1 MIKIN
6 LLGGGRAKKARKRI
20 EIPFQMAGVIGGVVL
35 LFGGMGFA
43 WWYLSSTVS
52 ALTQQTV
59 TLNQEL
65 TALKATVKE
74 VENFEKD
81 KKTFEEKIGIIQ
93 QLRKNQSGPV
103 HLLEEI
109 SKSLPDRVWLV
120 SMSEQGGKI
129 DLDGKAV
136 TNAEI
141 VDFINNLKAS
151 RYMSDIQLIE
161 SRQVSEGGIP
171 VYSFKLKCTMVL

>member
-6 LLGGGRAKKARKRI
+6 LLSGERTKKARKRI

-35 LFGGMGFA
+35 LFVGMGAA

-52 ALTQQTV
+52 TLTQQTV

-65 TALKATVKE
+65 AASGQGQGSRISRRTRRPSK
-74 VENFEKD
+74 
-81 KKTFEEKIGIIQ
+81 KIGIIQ

-151 RYMSDIQLIE
+151 HYMSDIQLIE

>member
-6 LLGGGRAKKARKRI
+6 LLGVGRPKRSRKASTVPVQTVGI
-20 EIPFQMAGVIGGVVL
+20 VL
-35 LFGGMGFA
+35 LAAGLLGALGYV
-43 WWYLSSTVS
+43 WWYLSDHVRD
-52 ALTQQTV
+52 LQQQTV

-65 TALKATVKE
+65 AALKVKVKE
-74 VENFEKD
+74 VEDYEKN
-81 KKTFEEKIGIIQ
+81 KKSFEEKIHIIE

-109 SKSLPDRVWLV
+109 SRSLPDRVWLTAL
-120 SMSEQGGKI
+120 SEQGGKI

-141 VDFINNLKAS
+141 VDFINALKAS
-151 RYMSDIQLIE
+151 KYISDIQLIE
-161 SRQVSEGGIP
+161 SRQVVDGGIP
-171 VYSFKLKCTMVL
+171 VYSFKLKCTLSL

>member
-6 LLGGGRAKKARKRI
+6 LLGRERTKRARKRR
-20 EIPFQMAGVIGGVVL
+20 EIPLQMAGVIGGVAL
-35 LFGGMGFA
+35 LLGGMGYS

-52 ALTQQTV
+52 TLTQQTV

-65 TALKATVKE
+65 AALKIKVKE
-74 VENFEKD
+74 VENFETN

-93 QLRKNQSGPV
+93 QLRKNQGGPV